1 MDPGRNPAWKNPEIP
16 CKSGIFQALFSFS
29 KSPLSGIIKE
39 SNPRRE
45 TTASSAK
52 DIQLREL
59 KDTVSQLKTMIA
71 EQTELIKALRLI
83 IDEKTSHEKAL
94 QEQVDYLT
102 KKLFG
107 PSSERRSDDIPGQ
120 QNLFDEAEVEQDPSL
135 LEGGTVIRE
144 HTRKKKAAHEELFKG
159 LKVEKVVVPLPEE
172 DQICPVCGTQMV
184 LIGEEYVRRELEF
197 IPATCKVIEYYSQ
210 SYGCPSCKEGPGDT
224 EKPVIVK
231 SQVPPALLGKGPA
244 SASAAAWT
252 MYQKYANGLPLY
264 RQEKDWKQYGVQIS
278 RTTLANWIIYCSKNY
293 FQPMYDYFHRELLK
307 RSFAM
312 ADETRVQVLKEEG
325 RRAQTQSF
333 MWLFRS
339 GEDGLAEIILYGYSP
354 TRSCSHAKEF
364 LEGYSGY
371 LETDGYQGYNSLPG
385 IRRCSCWAH
394 IRRYFIDAVP
404 KGKQYDYSQPAVQ
417 GVQYCNRLFAM
428 EDSIN
433 KKYPGNYEKRKQLRL
448 EKEKPVLEA
457 FWSWLDQQKPVRNTR
472 LDKAVNYVLNRRDIA
487 ETYLEDG
494 RCSFTNNL
502 SENAIRPFAVGRK
515 NWLFSSSVDGANAS
529 AVVYTMVEMAKA
541 HGLNIYGYLKFL
553 LENRPSK
560 NMTDEQLAE
569 LAPWSEKL
577 QSIKNRM

>member
-1 MDPGRNPAWKNPEIP
+1 M
-16 CKSGIFQALFSFS
+16 
-29 KSPLSGIIKE
+29 
-39 SNPRRE
+39 
-45 TTASSAK
+45 ASSAK

-59 KDTVSQLKTMIA
+59 KDTVSQRKTMIA

-107 PSSERRSDDIPGQ
+107 PSSGRRSDDIPGQ

-135 LEGGTVIRE
+135 LEGETVIRE

-210 SYGCPSCKEGPGDT
+210 SYGCPSCKEGLGDT

-354 TRSCSHAKEF
+354 TRSGSHAKEF
-364 LEGYSGY
+364 PEGYSGY

-433 KKYPGNYEKRKQLRL
+433 KKYPDNYEKRKQLRL

>member
-1 MDPGRNPAWKNPEIP
+1 M
-16 CKSGIFQALFSFS
+16 
-29 KSPLSGIIKE
+29 
-39 SNPRRE
+39 
-45 TTASSAK
+45 ASSAK

-135 LEGGTVIRE
+135 LEGETVIRE

-172 DQICPVCGTQMV
+172 DQVCPVCGTQMV

-210 SYGCPSCKEGPGDT
+210 SYGCPSCKEGFGDT

-244 SASAAAWT
+244 SAAAAAWT
-252 MYQKYANGLPLY
+252 MYQKHANGLPLY

-307 RSFAM
+307 RSFVM

-354 TRSCSHAKEF
+354 TRSGSHAKEF

-371 LETDGYQGYNSLPG
+371 LETDGYQGYNSLSG
-385 IRRCSCWAH
+385 IRRCSCWTH

-553 LENRPSK
+553 LENRPGK

>member
-1 MDPGRNPAWKNPEIP
+1 M
-16 CKSGIFQALFSFS
+16 
-29 KSPLSGIIKE
+29 
-39 SNPRRE
+39 
-45 TTASSAK
+45 ASSAK

-59 KDTVSQLKTMIA
+59 KDTVSQRKTMIA

-135 LEGGTVIRE
+135 LEGETVIRE
-144 HTRKKKAAHEELFKG
+144 HTRKKKATHEELFKG

-210 SYGCPSCKEGPGDT
+210 SHGCPSCKEGLGDT

-244 SASAAAWT
+244 SAAAAAWT

-307 RSFAM
+307 RSFVM

-354 TRSCSHAKEF
+354 TRSGSHAKEF

-394 IRRYFIDAVP
+394 IRLYFIDAVP

-553 LENRPSK
+553 LENRPGK

>member
-1 MDPGRNPAWKNPEIP
+1 M
-16 CKSGIFQALFSFS
+16 
-29 KSPLSGIIKE
+29 
-39 SNPRRE
+39 
-45 TTASSAK
+45 ASSAK

-59 KDTVSQLKTMIA
+59 KDTVSQLKTMIS
-71 EQTELIKALRLI
+71 EQTELIKSLRLI
-83 IDEKTSHEKAL
+83 IDEKSRHEKAL

-107 PSSERRSDDIPGQ
+107 SSSEKRSDDIPGQ
-120 QNLFDEAEVEQDPSL
+120 QNLFDEAEMEQDPSL
-135 LEGGTVIRE
+135 LEEETVIRE
-144 HTRKKKAAHEELFKG
+144 HTRKKKATHEELFKG
-159 LKVEKVVVPLPEE
+159 LKVEKVVIPLPEE
-172 DQICPVCGTQMV
+172 EQICPVCGTQMV

-210 SYGCPSCKEGPGDT
+210 SYGCPSCKEGLGDT

-231 SQVPPALLGKGPA
+231 SQVPAALVGKGPA
-244 SASAAAWT
+244 SASTVAWT

-264 RQEKDWKQYGVQIS
+264 RQEKDWKQYGAQIS
-278 RTTLANWIIYCSKNY
+278 RTTLASWIIYCSQNY

-312 ADETRVQVLKEEG
+312 ADETRVQVLNEGG

-339 GEDGLAEIILYGYSP
+339 GEDGLPAIILYGYSP
-354 TRSCSHAKEF
+354 TRSGSHAREF

-371 LETDGYQGYNSLPG
+371 LETDGYQGYNNLPG

-417 GVQYCNRLFAM
+417 GVQYCNRLFAI

-433 KKYPGNYEKRKQLRL
+433 KKYPGDYEKRKQLRL

-457 FWSWLDQQKPVRNTR
+457 LFAWANELK
-472 LDKAVNYVLNRRDIA
+472 DKTAPKSALGKALHYLLEQWPYLLR
-487 ETYLEDG
+487 YLEDG
-494 RCSFTNNL
+494 RLEISNNRAER
-502 SENAIRPFAVGRK
+502 SIKPFVMGRK
-515 NWLFSSSVDGANAS
+515 NWLFANTPAGARSS
-529 AVVYTMVEMAKA
+529 AVIYSLIETAKEN
-541 HGLNIYGYLKFL
+541 GLDPYRYLL
-553 LENRPSK
+553 WVLHTAP
-560 NMTDEQLAE
+560 E
-569 LAPWSEKL
+569 LAQQDSAWAEKVTPSL
-577 QSIKNRM
+577 APDTCKIPE